1 MKLAPRDVGGV
12 LVALAVAIGCVRLGL
27 WQLDRLRQRQ
37 DRNSAIRA
45 ARARP
50 PLDVT
55 GAVAPDTARDRRLHA
70 HGVFDYAH
78 EQVWR
83 ARTYEGLPGVAL
95 ITPLRLADGA
105 AVLVDR
111 GWALSPDAYHVDQRA
126 YREADTADV
135 LGLGMAAPR
144 ARGDVDPAVL
154 RTALPYPLLPFVLQQ
169 VPSDSP
175 SLRQSVALR
184 RWPPLEL
191 SNGPHLSYA
200 IQWFSFAAIIV
211 VGTVALVRKRGETGP
226 KTPEGY
232 H

>member
-1 MKLAPRDVGGV
+1 
-12 LVALAVAIGCVRLGL
+12 
-27 WQLDRLRQRQ
+27 
-37 DRNSAIRA
+37 
-45 ARARP
+45 
-50 PLDVT
+50 
-55 GAVAPDTARDRRLHA
+55 
-70 HGVFDYAH
+70 
-78 EQVWR
+78 
-83 ARTYEGLPGVAL
+83 
-95 ITPLRLADGA
+95 
-105 AVLVDR
+105 
-111 GWALSPDAYHVDQRA
+111 
-126 YREADTADV
+126 
-135 LGLGMAAPR
+135 MAAPR

-226 KTPEGY
+226 KTAEGY